1 MHRAKSLAK
10 GLFFGATGVTAAVLY
25 YRTQTLVGS
34 CLADD
39 FERAT
44 RLAHQVPS
52 SILARDMVTGLT
64 PMRAAMRKARN
75 GTTTFSLFFYFNFRV
90 FEQTLPS
97 LQHSPIY
104 NSCNYSPLPSQNQSM
119 AMLSPSVSC
128 DGSYHRLNIY

>member
-64 PMRAAMRKARN
+64 PMRAAMRKA
-75 GTTTFSLFFYFNFRV
+75 
-90 FEQTLPS
+90 
-97 LQHSPIY
+97 SPIY

-128 DGSYHRLNIY
+128 DGSYQRLNIY